1 MEKFF
6 YVYVLLISLVT
17 VILTVYDKISAKKRA
32 FRISEATLIL
42 CGVIGGAVAE
52 LITMLIIRHKT
63 RHIKFMLGLPGIILA
78 QVVLIIIIKYVLGM
92 FYA

>member
-17 VILTVYDKISAKKRA
+17 VILTVYDKIAAKKRA

-42 CGVIGGAVAE
+42 CGVFGGAVAE

>member
-1 MEKFF
+1 MEKIF

-17 VILTVYDKISAKKRA
+17 VILTVYDKIAAKKRA

-42 CGVIGGAVAE
+42 CGVFGGAVAE

>member
-1 MEKFF
+1 MEKLF
-6 YVYVLLISLVT
+6 YVYILLISIVT
-17 VILTVYDKISAKKRA
+17 VTLTVYDKIAAKKRA

-42 CGVIGGAVAE
+42 CGIFGGAVAE

-63 RHIKFMLGLPGIILA
+63 RHIKFMLGLPAIILLQA
-78 QVVLIIIIKYVLGM
+78 ILIVAFKFLLGI

>member
-17 VILTVYDKISAKKRA
+17 VILTVYDKISAKKRS

-42 CGVIGGAVAE
+42 CGVFGGAAAE